1 MYELD
6 LLRFFAASMVAI
18 FHLTTHYADLDE
30 AIPFGWV
37 GVQIFFV
44 LSGFVIANS
53 SENVGAGRFLK
64 SRVLRLYPAAM
75 ITTVIG
81 AALLWTGT
89 GGPGVGRVAVENSF
103 FIRPV
108 GPWIA
113 RSYWTLP
120 IEMFFYL
127 LVFALIRLNIHNRLE
142 RLAIFLSFLSIPYNV
157 YLLGGELAWWDDPG
171 LIWNYGPINIP
182 LIRHGQ
188 FFALGIFI
196 WLASRNGGK
205 MNHRFLFV
213 LAAAM
218 SAVEI
223 WLTASFETAPARGND
238 LTTSTLYLEALGV
251 WVLAVVFLYCSAVGV
266 IRIPA
271 RQGAGRRPSLRSL
284 LRTLGLATYPLYL
297 VHESFAARIIPFL
310 RDRGGL
316 PDSLS
321 VAGSYVATVIASVV
335 IVKFME
341 ARLKTLM
348 SALIDRLVALARRL
362 PPAAPRAERND
373 SRWRGL

>member
-1 MYELD
+1 M
-6 LLRFFAASMVAI
+6 
-18 FHLTTHYADLDE
+18 
-30 AIPFGWV
+30 

-81 AALLWTGT
+81 AGLLWTGT

-103 FIRPV
+103 FIKPV

-127 LVFALIRLNIHNRLE
+127 VVFALIRLNIHNRLE

-157 YLLGGELAWWDDPG
+157 YLLGGVLGWWADSG
-171 LIWNYGPINIP
+171 LSSNYGPVNIP

-196 WLASRNGGK
+196 WLASRHGGK
-205 MNHRFLFV
+205 LNHRLLFV
-213 LAAAM
+213 LAAAV
-218 SAVEI
+218 AALEI
-223 WLTASFETAPARGND
+223 WLTAKAETAPAWRSY
-238 LTTSTLYLEALGV
+238 LTTSTLYIEALVV
-251 WVLAVVFLYCSAVGV
+251 WALAVAFLYCSAVGS

-271 RQGAGRRPSLRSL
+271 LQGAGRKLKLRSL
-284 LRTLGLATYPLYL
+284 LRTVGLATYPLYL
-297 VHESFAARIIPFL
+297 MHESFAARIIPWL
-310 RDRGGL
+310 RDRGL

-341 ARLKTLM
+341 SRLRTAL
-348 SALIDRLVALARRL
+348 SILIDRLVAWTRL
-362 PPAAPRAERND
+362 LQSAPSAERH
-373 SRWRGL
+373 